1 MALTKE
7 SMDLLIKQQG
17 LARQIAELAETEKEV
32 RQAFVASL
40 DLKGKTE
47 GSKTFPMSN
56 GYKLEVTLNVNRT
69 VDKAAITP
77 EVRDHLGSQDVCLD
91 EFIVNKPELK
101 DGPWKKLDR
110 SKLDDL
116 GREMLR
122 NLVTEKPGLPSVKI
136 LAPEVKQ

>member
-1 MALTKE
+1 MSLTKE
-7 SMDLLIKQQG
+7 SMNLLIKQQD
-17 LARQIAELAETEKEV
+17 LARQIAELSETEKEV
-32 RQAFVASL
+32 RQAFVKSL

-47 GSKTFPMSN
+47 GSSTFPMSQ
-56 GYKLEVTLNVNRT
+56 GYKLEVKLNINRT
-69 VDKAAITP
+69 IDKAALTG
-77 EVRDHLGSQDVCLD
+77 ELRDHLGSLGVIVD